1 MRIWETIDTTFQK
14 GGRPVPS
21 ETYNSQYTHFFFL
34 TVHLL
39 GNTDGKT
46 SSLLGHLQTPN
57 NQKWECCT
65 NSLFFKENIAWG
77 IKFGG
82 KRQISIHKIILESVP
97 LLTSWSPSLHFHYWT
112 GSFLMSLLELFS
124 VLVGEC
130 VSSVLAPRH

>member
-1 MRIWETIDTTFQK
+1 MRIWETIGTTFQK

-21 ETYNSQYTHFFFL
+21 GTYNSQCTHFFFL
-34 TVHLL
+34 TVHSL

-57 NQKWECCT
+57 NQKWERCT
-65 NSLFFKENIAWG
+65 DSLFFKENIAWG

-82 KRQISIHKIILESVP
+82 KKANKYTQDNSRISPTAYQLIFP
-97 LLTSWSPSLHFHYWT
+97 PPFPYWT
-112 GSFLMSLLELFS
+112 GSFLMSLLELYS

-130 VSSVLAPRH
+130 VSPVFAPRH